1 VDEAIENSPLE
12 EDVSEALR
20 KLAVAL
26 SESKMSAQVVIH
38 KANGGAPIEFSLGID
53 RRDSSSSRSRVRPA
67 SGEASHLDL
76 GEI

>member
-1 VDEAIENSPLE
+1 MDEAIENSPLE
-12 EDVSEALR
+12 EEVSEALR

-26 SESKMSAQVVIH
+26 TESMMSAQVVIH
-38 KANGGAPIEFSLGID
+38 NANGGAPIEFSLGID

-67 SGEASHLDL
+67 SGEASHLGL